1 MKNFLG
7 FLFQFSIHQEI
18 GVAKN
23 ILIGLRTNRYYV
35 WLLIYTIYF
44 ITRVATILLQ
54 VYKLYTTQYITYKFI
69 LYLDMN
75 TLILYNTSIRV
86 CG

>member
-1 MKNFLG
+1 MKIFLG

-35 WLLIYTIYF
+35 WLLIYTIYLYHLFLLLELLVYYCRF
-44 ITRVATILLQ
+44 IYYIL
-54 VYKLYTTQYITYKFI
+54 FI
-69 LYLDMN
+69 
-75 TLILYNTSIRV
+75 ILPINLLFT
-86 CG
+86 

>member
-1 MKNFLG
+1 MKIFLG

-44 ITRVATILLQ
+44 ITRVTSILL
-54 VYKLYTTQYITYKFI
+54 
-69 LYLDMN
+69 
-75 TLILYNTSIRV
+75 
-86 CG
+86 

>member
-1 MKNFLG
+1 MKIFLG

-35 WLLIYTIYF
+35 WLLIYTIYLYHLLLLLELLVYYCRF
-44 ITRVATILLQ
+44 INYILL
-54 VYKLYTTQYITYKFI
+54 II
-69 LYLDMN
+69 LPINLLF
-75 TLILYNTSIRV
+75 T
-86 CG
+86 

>member
-1 MKNFLG
+1 MKIFLG

-35 WLLIYTIYF
+35 WLLIYTIYLYHLFLLLELLVYYCRF
-44 ITRVATILLQ
+44 INYILL
-54 VYKLYTTQYITYKFI
+54 II
-69 LYLDMN
+69 LPINLLF
-75 TLILYNTSIRV
+75 T
-86 CG
+86 

>member
-35 WLLIYTIYF
+35 WLLIYTIYLYHLFLLLELLVYYCRF
-44 ITRVATILLQ
+44 IYYILL
-54 VYKLYTTQYITYKFI
+54 II
-69 LYLDMN
+69 LPINLLF
-75 TLILYNTSIRV
+75 T
-86 CG
+86 

>member
-35 WLLIYTIYF
+35 WLLIYTIYLYHLFLLLELLVYYCRF
-44 ITRVATILLQ
+44 IYYIL
-54 VYKLYTTQYITYKFI
+54 FI
-69 LYLDMN
+69 
-75 TLILYNTSIRV
+75 ILPINLLFT
-86 CG
+86 